1 MVGRSTGRG
10 RGVDRRLLL
19 RRREDVCVMTT
30 AMAATEPGGIGV
42 MIIITVRRPPR
53 VEISG
58 RMGTVA
64 AGGFWVSARRA
75 ISERRRTATEE
86 EGESR

>member
-10 RGVDRRLLL
+10 RGVDRRL
-19 RRREDVCVMTT
+19 RSKDVCVMTT

-42 MIIITVRRPPR
+42 MIIITVRRHRR
-53 VEISG
+53 VEVSE
-58 RMGTVA
+58 RMGIVA
-64 AGGFWVSARRA
+64 VGGFWVSARRA

>member
-10 RGVDRRLLL
+10 RGVDRRLL

-42 MIIITVRRPPR
+42 IIIIIVHRRPR
-53 VEISG
+53 VEVSG

-64 AGGFWVSARRA
+64 VGGFWVSARRA

>member
-1 MVGRSTGRG
+1 MVGRSMGRG
-10 RGVDRRLLL
+10 RGVDRRLR
-19 RRREDVCVMTT
+19 RRREDGCVTTT

-42 MIIITVRRPPR
+42 MIIITVCRHPR
-53 VEISG
+53 VEVSG

-64 AGGFWVSARRA
+64 VEGFWVSARRA